1 MKFRDLQKMIEGD
14 GWKQIRQRGSHQQ
27 YAHPTKPGIVT
38 IAGRPGKDVPPGT
51 LNSIKKQAG
60 IK

>member
-1 MKFRDLQKMIEGD
+1 MKVRDLMKAIEKD
-14 GWKQIRQRGSHQQ
+14 GWKQVRQTGSHRQF
-27 YAHPTKPGIVT
+27 AHPTKSGVVT

-60 IK
+60 LK